1 MSSGD
6 AVKKRRVD
14 DDDNRYQGEDSVPT
28 ISDAREGDGL
38 TLAAIMAKM
47 NEMQNEVDSMKSRLS
62 DMDKLEDKCK
72 NLEDKCG
79 SMERSMKILI
89 KEQKWEYSAP
99 DIPESYWRDKGFDED
114 YIAQMN
120 YFIQKIQQTT
130 SDLRNNEDGN
140 NYILLGNSEDDTV
153 LLHDDILLPHWKEIA
168 NALQLYQTSDNF
180 TIENFHLDYLQ
191 LSSSVISLLTPA
203 LKGDKI
209 INFYLGNNDFANIRE
224 GIEFAVEIIE
234 SICVSVCVF

>member
-1 MSSGD
+1 MSSDD

-120 YFIQKIQQTT
+120 YFIQKIQKTT
-130 SDLRNNEDGN
+130 SNLRNNEVI
-140 NYILLGNSEDDTV
+140 YILLGNSGHDTV